1 MKLQFSRLRALQSF
15 AFCGLMAAI
24 SLPAMAHDLD
34 KKSFGQLK
42 SEQKFFAHA
51 RSATAKIGA
60 PLPNFAVPTLN
71 GSGLTRASFKGKM
84 GLFVLADTQCPCVK
98 AIESRIGNLSRKY
111 RAQGLRVAYVFS
123 TPGEKPLAVARFMQ
137 NHQLPYPALIDRDQR
152 MLKMLDGRCSSEVYL
167 SDKNGVLR
175 YHGRVDDSTF
185 DPKAI
190 KSRDLE
196 LAIVALTQNKRVAR
210 AEVPAIGCAIPR
222 L

>member
-1 MKLQFSRLRALQSF
+1 MKIPHSRLVVLGGLVAALSF
-15 AFCGLMAAI
+15 
-24 SLPAMAHDLD
+24 PALGHNLD

-42 SEQKFFAHA
+42 SEQKNFAHA

-60 PLPNFAVPTLN
+60 PLPNFAAPTLD
-71 GSGLTRASFKGKM
+71 GKGLSKASFQGKM

-98 AIESRIGNLSRKY
+98 AVESRLANLSKKY

-123 TPGEKPLAVARFMQ
+123 MPGEKPLAVARYMQ
-137 NHQLPYPALIDRDQR
+137 DHQIPFPAIIDRDQR
-152 MLKMLDGRCSSEVYL
+152 LLKMLDGRCSSEVYL
-167 SDKNGVLR
+167 SDKAGVLR

-196 LAIVALTQNKRVAR
+196 NAIVALTQNKRVAKS
-210 AEVPAIGCAIPR
+210 EVPAMGCAIPR